1 MKKLKA
7 MRLLIFLLILVTFG
21 LVITY
26 DDLREENEM
35 KNSMKTF
42 RKPSEKS
49 FTSFTLVSEPLHV
62 KKTTSFL
69 EISRKRRFLS
79 FNLYRCQR

>member
-21 LVITY
+21 LVTN

-42 RKPSEKS
+42 RKPSGKS
-49 FTSFTLVSEPLHV
+49 FTNFTLVSEPLHV